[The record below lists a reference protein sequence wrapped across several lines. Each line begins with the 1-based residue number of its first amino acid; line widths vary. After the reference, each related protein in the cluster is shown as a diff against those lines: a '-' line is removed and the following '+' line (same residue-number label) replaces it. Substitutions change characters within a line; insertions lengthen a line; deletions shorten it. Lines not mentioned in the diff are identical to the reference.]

1 MKIYFT
7 GSKPDSYYYSY
18 SVIGNE
24 NVDRLEFIL
33 NSNHDGY
40 NLTELT
46 PQVRVKSTDGTYRD
60 VFTSLDNT
68 VSSDGTITIYLTLR
82 SPMTSYEE
90 LELQLVFTGATDT
103 WQSEKFNLYLK
114 ETMLMDDDST
124 PTFTE
129 AMKSKAEVIIKNT
142 KEDFPDIGSPK
153 NLYICDS
160 GIYTYDKEIGYIL
173 QATNCENITEIK
185 VKRGAA

>member
-1 MKIYFT
+1 M
-7 GSKPDSYYYSY
+7 
-18 SVIGNE
+18 
-24 NVDRLEFIL
+24 
-33 NSNHDGY
+33 
-40 NLTELT
+40 
-46 PQVRVKSTDGTYRD
+46 KSTDGTYRD

-114 ETMLMDDDST
+114 ETMLMDDDSN

-129 AMKSKAEVIIKNT
+129 AMKSKA
-142 KEDFPDIGSPK
+142 
-153 NLYICDS
+153 
-160 GIYTYDKEIGYIL
+160 
-173 QATNCENITEIK
+173 
-185 VKRGAA
+185 